1 MKQNLQIISITLLI
15 AIGTPLALTRERVN
29 PRQQADDRLVDATA
43 SQQDPQELARNAG
56 CLRCHA
62 IDKKVVGPPF
72 RAVAER
78 YKDDARAR
86 KALFDTVKKGGKG
99 NWTELTG
106 DVPMPPHSARLSA
119 AEIQRLVDWVLSL
132 HDGESK

>member
-1 MKQNLQIISITLLI
+1 MKHYLQIISVALLI
-15 AIGTPLALTRERVN
+15 TIGTSLAVTREQLN
-29 PRQQADDRLVDATA
+29 PKRQAHEPLVDATA
-43 SQQDPQELARNAG
+43 SQQDPAELARDAG

-78 YKDDARAR
+78 YKGDARAR

-99 NWTELTG
+99 NWTKLTG
-106 DVPMPPHSARLSA
+106 DVPMPPHSARLSVT
-119 AEIQRLVDWVLSL
+119 EIQRLVDWVLSL

>member
-1 MKQNLQIISITLLI
+1 MKQNLQIIAIALLVTT
-15 AIGTPLALTRERVN
+15 GTSLALNRERRN
-29 PRQQADDRLVDATA
+29 PKQQAEERLVDATA
-43 SQQDPQELARNAG
+43 SQQDPQELARNSG

-62 IDKKVVGPPF
+62 IDKKLVGPAY

-86 KALFDTVKKGGKG
+86 KALFDVVKKGGKG

-106 DVPMPPHSARLSA
+106 DSPMPAHSARLSA
-119 AEIQRLVDWVLSL
+119 EEIQRLVDWVLSL
-132 HDGESK
+132 RE